1 MFGSKKTKK
10 NNYFLMLYD
19 LTDYCV
25 KSSEFLSKSIR
36 DLNADNIKEK
46 VEDAHK
52 IEHSADI
59 AQHELIAKLSR
70 EFLTPIEREDIV
82 LLAQNIDNVTDRV
95 ESVFLHFY
103 MYSVDEVMPVAF
115 EFCDLIYKS
124 CLALKELMD
133 EFQHFRK
140 SDRINEIIIKL
151 NDLESEGDTLYTE
164 TVHNLYSEE
173 HDAIYVIKWTNILSH
188 FEKCLDSCES
198 VAGIVKRVIMANS

>member
-1 MFGSKKTKK
+1 MFSFKKTKR

-36 DLNADNIKEK
+36 DLNTDNIKEK

-52 IEHSADI
+52 IEHSADV
-59 AQHELIAKLSR
+59 AQHELITKLSK

-103 MYSVDEVMPVAF
+103 MYSVDEVMPVTF

-140 SDRINEIIIKL
+140 SDKINDIIIKL

-164 TVHNLYSEE
+164 TVHKLYSEE
-173 HDAIYVIKWTNILSH
+173 HDAIHVIKWTNILSH
-188 FEKCLDSCES
+188 FEKCLDSCET